1 MEGFLFKWTNYMTG
15 WQQRWFTLKDGVLSY
30 YRSQEEVD
38 SGCKGSVKLAVCDV
52 IVHSSDPR
60 RFDLIL
66 GEQRFYLR
74 ALSRADRQRWVVA
87 LGSCK
92 AGGAPPVELDEL
104 RLNELHTQSILT
116 HQSELRIYHNLILQQ
131 VKELQGNLKEDSIP
145 DMARINEVT
154 GTLNAACSTF
164 LVTLNELLSLTQ
176 SPVIGPSRGSLDL
189 STKHSSSPPNAPLAS
204 TLTALQ
210 NAVDPVTIT
219 VRQPLRYAR
228 VLVCFSNAR
237 RSTITGGGLYSWFPG
252 DSVPPKSSEL
262 NAGSKPS
269 QRRMNRAGRIH
280 HTFFSTM
287 EYSFE
292 DLRPNMD
299 ASSARQPDSQLLP
312 GDYLAALDFVQACR
326 SLFTI
331 FERLSTATTAAN
343 TSRSISNVARSFTAL
358 QQVQADLNGNLSRL
372 ELALSV
378 HSRNQAAPMSPQ
390 PRTTQ
395 SDSSVPGVVS
405 LGSLI
410 RDDITNNRIKDDAS
424 VYMAVLW
431 LARSLNFVREFLHL
445 LFTLPQPSVVNSQK
459 APEDDSLSVVATEAY
474 ARCLRSFHQWSLR
487 GVAMIVIKSLP
498 SRNDFLHVLL
508 QDSLKLSDGT
518 YTPLSVALTCH
529 PELYAQLEIDAKHYS
544 DALGRTLTLIEG
556 LFACLDLERV
566 FTGSETY

>member
-131 VKELQGNLKEDSIP
+131 VKELQGNLKEDNVP
-145 DMARINEVT
+145 DMTRINEVT

-164 LVTLNELLSLTQ
+164 LVTLNELLVLTQ

-189 STKHSSSPPNAPLAS
+189 STKHSSSPPSAPLAS

-210 NAVDPVTIT
+210 NAVDSVPTT
-219 VRQPLRYAR
+219 VKQPLR
-228 VLVCFSNAR
+228 
-237 RSTITGGGLYSWFPG
+237 TGGGLYSWFPG
-252 DSVPPKSSEL
+252 DSAPSKSTEL
-262 NAGSKPS
+262 NAGPKPS

-299 ASSARQPDSQLLP
+299 ASSTRQPDSQLLP

-331 FERLSTATTAAN
+331 FERLSTTTTTAN
-343 TSRSISNVARSFTAL
+343 TPRYIPTAARSFTAL
-358 QQVQADLNGNLSRL
+358 QQVQADLTGNLGRL

-378 HSRNQAAPMSPQ
+378 HSGNQAASTSPQ

-395 SDSSVPGVVS
+395 SDSSVPGIVS

-410 RDDITNNRIKDDAS
+410 RDDITNNRTKDDAS

-445 LFTLPQPSVVNSQK
+445 LFTLPQPSAESVVNSQK
-459 APEDDSLSVVATEAY
+459 TPVDDSLSVVATEAY